1 MTKDGWIYLVQ
12 NFLGGGSAPTD
23 IRKKYRK
30 GIVSEYLGMSFNET
44 IVQLFNSTKNLDDLD
59 SYCKVYSSL
68 TINNDAVLGKKYID
82 VPLTSTK
89 KILQLPDNKS
99 IRTVLLDT
107 PTTKTVCLYRKMD
120 ADQVYSSL
128 EVNTYLAQPRWD
140 VLGERIYFSSHKD
153 VAPYATVTTAT
164 VKMIVPWSE
173 FSLSD
178 YVEMPFETNNA
189 IFDSVVNKLR
199 SMSPE
204 DKIIDQNVTQPEIK

>member
-30 GIVSEYLGMSFNET
+30 GIVSEYLGMSFNEA
-44 IVQLFNSTKNLDDLD
+44 IVQLYNSTKNYDDLD
-59 SYCKVYSSL
+59 SYCKVYSAL
-68 TINNDAVLGKKYID
+68 TIKNDAVLGKKYID
-82 VPLTSTK
+82 IPSTSTK
-89 KILQLPDNKS
+89 KILQISDNKA
-99 IRTVLLDT
+99 IRTVLIDT
-107 PTTKTVCLYRKMD
+107 SPKTVCLYRKMD
-120 ADQVYSSL
+120 ADQIYGSL
-128 EVNTYLAQPRWD
+128 EVNSYLTQPRWD
-140 VLGERIYFSSHKD
+140 RLGEKIYFSSHKD

-173 FSLSD
+173 FSSNED
-178 YVEMPFETNNA
+178 IIMPFETNNA